1 MHTGVLRRICEASDI
16 DSLAKIMKQ
25 GDRQEKRKRKRI
37 CVQNT
42 HSSSHSRGH
51 QFSKDDKTDGR
62 QGMTY
67 VQLYTV
73 LIDSGVVGMPQC
85 TAIRK

>member
-1 MHTGVLRRICEASDI
+1 MEAQNGFSI
-16 DSLAKIMKQ
+16 DDDDGNRGHM
-25 GDRQEKRKRKRI
+25 
-37 CVQNT
+37 NT

-85 TAIRK
+85 TFTPQAERQEKQLG